1 MKKVLFDF
9 NGTLFF
15 DSDINYIAWKET
27 IRELAGDRI
36 NFDQIYPQYRSM
48 RNEAFIS
55 AVFRS
60 LDMPEDP
67 EKIRYWAKRKE
78 TEYYQNYCR
87 RNKRNK
93 LASGAAELLDLLKER
108 DILFNLCTASIKEN
122 VDFYLSYLG
131 LNRWFDIKKIA
142 YDDGTFINKVEM
154 YRSAAERIG
163 ADIQDCLV
171 FEDSPKSI
179 KEAIKAGCRNIIA
192 IKRKDTPDFKEI
204 VQTIRDFTEFDRNL
218 LEDHNL

>member
-36 NFDQIYPQYRSM
+36 EFDQIYPQYRSV

-55 AVFRS
+55 AVFRL

-93 LASGAAELLDLLKER
+93 LASGAVELLDLLKER
-108 DILFNLCTASIKEN
+108 DIPFNLCTASIKEN
-122 VDFYLSYLG
+122 VDFYLSCLG
-131 LNRWFDIKKIA
+131 LNRWFDIKK
-142 YDDGTFINKVEM
+142 D
-154 YRSAAERIG
+154 RI
-163 ADIQDCLV
+163 
-171 FEDSPKSI
+171 
-179 KEAIKAGCRNIIA
+179 
-192 IKRKDTPDFKEI
+192 
-204 VQTIRDFTEFDRNL
+204 
-218 LEDHNL
+218 